1 MITQPEIEVAI
12 LQVCNQ
18 LGMNAVL
25 PSENMVIQAWKE
37 LAYDKQAKNSIAGLA
52 WREKSVRQQVINGV
66 REFYKEKRKKEQD
79 KL

>member
-1 MITQPEIEVAI
+1 MITPPEIEVAI
-12 LQVCNQ
+12 LQICNK

-37 LAYDKQAKNSIAGLA
+37 LAYGKESKNSIAGLV
-52 WREKSVRQQVINGV
+52 WREKSVHSKVIEGV
-66 REFYKEKRKKEQD
+66 RSFYKEKRRREQE